1 MHILLLVLKITG
13 LVLLGILGFVLLL
26 LILVLFFPVRYKAE
40 VTYHEEPLVKARVGW
55 LGIIAFKLKFE
66 NKELWYRLSILGIGL
81 KEKGKGKENARG
93 SEKDHKK
100 PGRKREKKKKRD
112 RGEDEV
118 KSGVPEAE
126 NGREPK
132 TPEVDRGF
140 DDIEKGYDE
149 TEREQDGTNREDT
162 GPGGK
167 RFENK
172 EEVIGVGTPAEEER
186 AGRFL
191 NIIRKIKAV
200 IKSVTE
206 KIRAAISKI
215 KSTFD
220 ITTKK
225 IAGLWNKFK
234 GICHKIKKVY
244 EFITLKQN
252 QDSFRYILKIGT
264 RVLKHIG
271 PRKIKGYVRFGL
283 KDPCSTGKLLGV
295 LSAFY
300 GFYGRNISL
309 QPEFEEACL
318 EGELFLRG
326 HMQIGVILFHAL
338 KIYFSNE
345 LKALKHNYQ
354 QLKEEL

>member
-13 LVLLGILGFVLLL
+13 LVLLGILGFVLFLL
-26 LILVLFFPVRYKAE
+26 LLVLFFPVRYKAE
-40 VTYHEEPLVKARVGW
+40 VRYHEEPLVKARVGW
-55 LGIIAFKLKFE
+55 LGIAAFKLKFE

-81 KEKGKGKENARG
+81 KEKGKGRKNAG
-93 SEKDHKK
+93 SGEKDHKK
-100 PGRKREKKKKRD
+100 PERKREKKKKRG

-118 KSGVPEAE
+118 KRGVPEAE
-126 NGREPK
+126 SGGEPK
-132 TPEVDRGF
+132 TPEAYRES
-140 DDIEKGYDE
+140 DDIEKVHDKAWG
-149 TEREQDGTNREDT
+149 EQDRSDREDT

-172 EEVIGVGTPAEEER
+172 EEVISVGTPVEEER

-200 IKSVTE
+200 IKSVIE

-220 ITTKK
+220 IVSEKV
-225 IAGLWNKFK
+225 AGLRNKFM
-234 GICHKIKKVY
+234 GIGHKIKKVH

-252 QDSFRYILKIGT
+252 QVSLRYVLKTGT

-283 KDPCSTGKLLGV
+283 SDPCSTGKLLGV

-345 LKALKHNYQ
+345 LKALKNNYQ